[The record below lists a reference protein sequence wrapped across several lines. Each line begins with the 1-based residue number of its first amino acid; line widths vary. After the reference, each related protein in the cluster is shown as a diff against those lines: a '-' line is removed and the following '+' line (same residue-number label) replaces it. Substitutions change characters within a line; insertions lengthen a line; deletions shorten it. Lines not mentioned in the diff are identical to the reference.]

1 MTCFTK
7 QILDYFYNIQN
18 TGRILKPEAIGKAGS
33 KKEGTVIE
41 FSWRV
46 KDGVIEDA
54 RFRTFGDV
62 NAIAISSIITTMMI
76 GKSVGDVLNITAED
90 VLEHLQSQSSNYL
103 YIIDVALNAL
113 INTYENYLKK
123 NSNAVQ
129 SDKVNEFAE
138 NLRKN
143 LEKIE
148 NGEDIDVAN
157 YDLADISNDD
167 EDSYLENVQAYNKN
181 LEDNS
186 IEKSL
191 TRLLHGYTTLDET
204 GEKETSFDNY
214 SSVERENAKNE
225 NAKIVGVSR
234 GRGSPKKERTPE
246 EIDNEFNKIKRGRGR
261 PKKEKTE
268 EELQAEQNR
277 VVRGR
282 GRPRKEK
289 SQEELEKAQSEIK
302 RGRGRPRKINLFDS
316 EEEIDNQE
324 LSVADIMPNFD
335 DESEVVA
342 NDIPQSTRGRGR
354 PRKEI
359 NDEIPTVKKGRGRPR
374 KEKTE
379 EELQAEQN
387 KISRGRGRPR
397 KERTPE
403 EIEAE
408 LNKVKRGR
416 GRPKKIENSVFGI
429 TKLSKNEEN
438 DLVEENVD
446 DDYKLFDNTNS
457 AIFED
462 VENDVDD
469 IAIFEDVENDV
480 DDIAVEVKEENFE
493 NGVEAEETYKPSFE
507 NELAT
512 ETTEIKK
519 RGRPRKENVKI
530 VTEKKGRGRPKKE
543 RTPEEIEAEL
553 NKVVRG
559 RGRPKKEKTEE
570 ESQAELN
577 NVSRGR
583 GRPKKETTSMGLGAS
598 KPLPEI
604 EEEPHKI
611 TVEDSEHHFATL
623 ENSFAP
629 AQNKYGV
636 GVSQSTQYNVHIK
649 KTKITKHYEKKT
661 EMTEQPMSEVEEEKR
676 EPLSDNV
683 SSLLKNSSIQD
694 ALKVLLGE
702 DEE

>member
-1 MTCFTK
+1 MTCFSK

-46 KDGVIEDA
+46 KDGIIEDA

-90 VLEHLQSQSSNYL
+90 VLEHLQSQSANYL

-123 NSNAVQ
+123 NSDAVKT
-129 SDKVNEFAE
+129 DRVNEFAE
-138 NLRKN
+138 NLRIN

-148 NGEDIDVAN
+148 SGEDVDVSSYN
-157 YDLADISNDD
+157 LADVTGDEAD

-191 TRLLHGYTTLDET
+191 TRLLQGYTSVDD
-204 GEKETSFDNY
+204 EKETSVDTI
-214 SSVERENAKNE
+214 STGRRGRPRKENIEKTE
-225 NAKIVGVSR
+225 TIGISR
-234 GRGSPKKERTPE
+234 GRGRPKKERTPE
-246 EIDNEFNKIKRGRGR
+246 EIEAEFNKVKRGRGR

-268 EELQAEQNR
+268 EDLQAELNK
-277 VVRGR
+277 VSRGR
-282 GRPRKEK
+282 GRPKKER
-289 SQEELEKAQSEIK
+289 SQEELEKAQNEIK

-316 EEEIDNQE
+316 EEEVESKE
-324 LSVADIMPNFD
+324 LPFADTFADFD
-335 DESEVVA
+335 DELIEEMPVEE
-342 NDIPQSTRGRGR
+342 NEIPQETRGRGR
-354 PRKEI
+354 PKKEI
-359 NDEIPTVKKGRGRPR
+359 AEPIPTIKKGRGRPK

-379 EELQAEQN
+379 EELQAELN
-387 KISRGRGRPR
+387 KVSRGRGRPK

-403 EIEAE
+403 ELEA
-408 LNKVKRGR
+408 LANKVSRGR

-429 TKLSKNEEN
+429 TKLSKNEDVEVE
-438 DLVEENVD
+438 DVVEETPV
-446 DDYKLFDNTNS
+446 LQEPVVEIDNP
-457 AIFED
+457 I
-462 VENDVDD
+462 
-469 IAIFEDVENDV
+469 
-480 DDIAVEVKEENFE
+480 
-493 NGVEAEETYKPSFE
+493 EET
-507 NELAT
+507 
-512 ETTEIKK
+512 IQ
-519 RGRPRKENVKI
+519 ENVETKR
-530 VTEKKGRGRPKKE
+530 RGRPKKE
-543 RTPEEIEAEL
+543 RTPEELEALE
-553 NKVVRG
+553 NKVSRG

-570 ESQAELN
+570 ELQAELN
-577 NVSRGR
+577 KVSRGR
-583 GRPKKETTSMGLGAS
+583 GRPKKEATSMGLGATA
-598 KPLPEI
+598 PIPEI
-604 EEEPHKI
+604 EETPHKV

-636 GVSQSTQYNVHIK
+636 GISKSTQYNVHIK
-649 KTKITKHYEKKT
+649 KTKITKHFAQKT
-661 EMTEQPMSEVEEEKR
+661 ESQDTTPTQEEPEQEERR

-683 SSLLKNSSIQD
+683 NNVLKNSSIQD
-694 ALKVLLGE
+694 ALRVLLGE